1 LPGCDGKGAVATS
14 WRSKIV
20 RGRAIGLGLLG
31 LGAFL
36 LATALAVRL
45 FLEPAL
51 VRLPLDQ
58 TAEPTAQGT
67 GIEYFDLASQR
78 QLRGLEADVRQRV
91 EGDPGSAAASDDVA
105 VWNFGSTVTAT
116 DGTLLNAGTYR
127 VCLDRRTA
135 EAVECS
141 VDHVDYDDDL
151 SVKGLTL
158 TFPFGTEQKD
168 YDVFNS
174 TTRAAFPATF
184 QGVEQLE
191 GLEVYRFEMVVPETV
206 IRSTDVPAA
215 LVGSA
220 AAGTVK
226 ADVVYS
232 NQRTIWVEPTSGVIV
247 TSEETPNTVLRGPDG
262 TTGATILAGTF
273 AGSSDTIAA
282 GVKRAEDIRG
292 QISTVKTVIPL
303 VLVGLGLLVL
313 LLGALLIRRAGRG
326 AHRGESFGAPAV
338 REPQVQ

>member
-1 LPGCDGKGAVATS
+1 M
-14 WRSKIV
+14 

-58 TAEPTAQGT
+58 TAEPTAKGT
-67 GIEYFDLASQR
+67 DIEFFDLAAQR

-91 EGDPGSAAASDDVA
+91 EGDPGSEAAGEDVA
-105 VWNFGSTVTAT
+105 VWNFGSTVTGT
-116 DGTLLNAGTYR
+116 DGTLLNASTYR

-135 EAVECS
+135 VAVECT

-151 SVKGLTL
+151 AIEGLTL
-158 TFPFGTEQKD
+158 TFPFGTEQRD

-174 TTRAAFPATF
+174 TTRQAFPATF
-184 QGVEQLE
+184 E
-191 GLEVYRFEMVVPETV
+191 GTEELDGLDVYRFQLSIPETV
-206 IRSTDVPAA
+206 IRSTEVPGA
-215 LVGSA
+215 L
-220 AAGTVK
+220 AGEPDQANVT

-232 NQRTIWVEPTSGVIV
+232 NERTIWVEPTSGVIV
-247 TSEETPNTVLRGPDG
+247 TSKESPVTVLRGPEG
-262 TTGATILAGTF
+262 TTGATILAGDF
-273 AGSSDTIAA
+273 AGSEQTISD

-292 QISTVKTVIPL
+292 QISLVKTTLPL
-303 VLVGLGLLVL
+303 VMALIGLLLVV
-313 LLGALLIRRAGRG
+313 LGAVLTARRAGVG
-326 AHRGESFGAPAV
+326 AHRVDVQEPAATREVGAL
-338 REPQVQ
+338 Q

>member
-1 LPGCDGKGAVATS
+1 M
-14 WRSKIV
+14 

-36 LATALAVRL
+36 LAAALAVRL

-51 VRLPLDQ
+51 VKLPLDQ

-67 GIEYFDLASQR
+67 GVDFFDLSTQR

-91 EGDPGSAAASDDVA
+91 EGDAGSEAAGDDVA
-105 VWNFGSTVTAT
+105 VWNFGSTVTST
-116 DGTLLNAGTYR
+116 DGVLLNAGTYR

-135 EAVECS
+135 VAVDCT
-141 VDHVDYDDDL
+141 VDNVDYDDDV
-151 SVKGLTL
+151 SVEGLTL
-158 TFPFGTEQKD
+158 TFPFGTEKKD

-174 TTRAAFPATF
+174 TTRSAFPATYE
-184 QGVEQLE
+184 GVEDIE

-215 LVGSA
+215 LVGADGS
-220 AAGTVK
+220 GTVQ

-232 NQRTIWVEPTSGVIV
+232 NERTIWVEPTSGVIV
-247 TSEETPNTVLRGPDG
+247 TSEESPNTVLRGPDG
-262 TTGATILAGTF
+262 EAGPTILAGTF
-273 AGSSDTIAA
+273 AADSDTIAA
-282 GVKRAEDIRG
+282 GVARAEDIRG
-292 QISTVKTVIPL
+292 QISMVTTVIPL
-303 VLVGLGLLVL
+303 VLVGLGLVL
-313 LLGALLIRRAGRG
+313 LLVGALLVRRARAGD
-326 AHRGESFGAPAV
+326 HLDESYDASAV